1 MNLGREAAAHFLTE
15 PVVSI
20 AGFVSTFAITG
31 LLVADR
37 LETYMV
43 GTTPTVNEAS
53 LTITNRGRADVT
65 EAQVVGS
72 GPTPASA
79 DLERVVLSAPG
90 EPTNETNAS
99 ADEPPAEPETTE
111 KGETP
116 ASPSLLGALATI
128 AARATGVVTSRG

>member
-99 ADEPPAEPETTE
+99 ADEPPAEPETNDTAA
-111 KGETP
+111 
-116 ASPSLLGALATI
+116 ASSLLGAIATM
-128 AARATGVVTSRG
+128 AAQATGAVTSRG

>member
-65 EAQVVGS
+65 
-72 GPTPASA
+72 PTPASA

-116 ASPSLLGALATI
+116 ASPSLLGALATM